1 MGIIKPMKHTP
12 KLFVIPLIA
21 LALPSC
27 SMNPL
32 FYGYRSAPGVPKRE
46 MPNPNPRLV
55 ETSMQSHNANVD
67 SYSNRGFRVI
77 GYGDTTARQPIDAQ
91 NARLL
96 AIEKDADVAI
106 FSSVYGGMQTER
118 VAVPVAGHY
127 SSDYSSYSNS
137 NNDYSSSSSN
147 SQSTV
152 YEYQNRDY
160 EVWHHKTTLLRG
172 N

>member
-1 MGIIKPMKHTP
+1 
-12 KLFVIPLIA
+12 
-21 LALPSC
+21 
-27 SMNPL
+27 
-32 FYGYRSAPGVPKRE
+32 
-46 MPNPNPRLV
+46 
-55 ETSMQSHNANVD
+55 MQSHNANVD

-96 AIEKDADVAI
+96 AIEKDADLAI

-137 NNDYSSSSSN
+137 NNDYSSASSN

>member
-1 MGIIKPMKHTP
+1 MKITHTILVP
-12 KLFVIPLIA
+12 ALIA
-21 LALPSC
+21 LVLPSC

-32 FYGYRSAPGVPKRE
+32 FYGYRSAPGVPKRQA
-46 MPNPNPRLV
+46 PNPNPSLI
-55 ETSMQSHNANVD
+55 ETSMPSHNSVVD
-67 SYSNRGFRVI
+67 SYCRRGYRVI
-77 GYGDTTARQPIDAQ
+77 GYGDTAARHNIDAQ

-96 AIEKDADVAI
+96 GIEKDADIAI
-106 FSSVYGGMQTER
+106 YSSAYGGMQTER

>member
-1 MGIIKPMKHTP
+1 MKKTL
-12 KLFVIPLIA
+12 KLLAIPLIA
-21 LALPSC
+21 LALSSC

-46 MPNPNPRLV
+46 APNPNPSLI
-55 ETSMQSHNANVD
+55 ETSMPSHNSVVD
-67 SYSNRGFRVI
+67 NYSRRGFRVI
-77 GYGDTTARQPIDAQ
+77 GYGDTTARYNIDAQ

-106 FSSVYGGMQTER
+106 YSSVYGGIQTER
-118 VAVPVAGHY
+118 VAVPIAGQY
-127 SSDYSSYSNS
+127 SSDYSSYSN
-137 NNDYSSSSSN
+137 NYDEHGSSQSS

-160 EVWHHKTTLLRG
+160 EVWQHKTTLLRG

>member
-1 MGIIKPMKHTP
+1 MKNAF
-12 KLFVIPLIA
+12 KLLVIPLIA

-55 ETSMQSHNANVD
+55 ETSMEAHNANVD
-67 SYSNRGFRVI
+67 LYSNRGFRVI
-77 GYGDTTARQPIDAQ
+77 GYGNTTARHHIDAQ

-96 AIEKDADVAI
+96 AIEKDADLAI
-106 FSSVYGGMQTER
+106 HSSAYGGIQTER
-118 VAVPVAGHY
+118 IAVPIAGHY

>member
-1 MGIIKPMKHTP
+1 IIKPMKHTP

>member
-1 MGIIKPMKHTP
+1 MKHTP

>member
-1 MGIIKPMKHTP
+1 MKLMIKF
-12 KLFVIPLIA
+12 LVLPLIA
-21 LALPSC
+21 IALPAC
-27 SMNPL
+27 SMNSL
-32 FYGYRSAPGVPKRE
+32 YYGYRSAPGVPKRE
-46 MPNPNPRLV
+46 APNPNPSLI
-55 ETSMQSHNANVD
+55 ETSMPSHNSMVD
-67 SYSNRGFRVI
+67 NYSRRGFRVI
-77 GYGDTTARQPIDAQ
+77 GYGDTTARHNIDAQ

-96 AIEKDADVAI
+96 AIEKDADLAI
-106 FSSVYGGMQTER
+106 YSSTYGGIQTER

-137 NNDYSSSSSN
+137 DNDRSSSQSS

-160 EVWHHKTTLLRG
+160 EVWHHKTTLLRA

>member
-1 MGIIKPMKHTP
+1 MKHAL
-12 KLFVIPLIA
+12 KLLTLPLIA
-21 LALPSC
+21 LVLPSC

-46 MPNPNPRLV
+46 APNPNPRLV
-55 ETSMQSHNANVD
+55 ETSMPSHNAVVD
-67 SYSNRGFRVI
+67 NYSRRGLRVI
-77 GYGDTTARQPIDAQ
+77 GYGDTTARHNIDAQ

-106 FSSVYGGMQTER
+106 YSSVYGGVQTER
-118 VAVPVAGHY
+118 VAVPIAGHY